1 MADLADLVF
10 LDTETTGLGDNAQAI
25 EIAIV
30 DADGAVIFES
40 YCRPTVPVE
49 PGAQA
54 IHNIGAEKLKD
65 APSWPEIE
73 RQVRAALEGKTV
85 VIFNSDFDMRIL
97 SQTATAQGD
106 EALWLTEL
114 ETVCAMYA
122 AADCYGATNSYGT
135 ISLANAVI
143 DAGIKFQGK
152 PHSAAGDAATTAL
165 LWKKI
170 EKKEHQRSVAADYR
184 ERKLAEKRTLEAAQD
199 AQPNVLN
206 KREREAVQALKR
218 FTDAVLE
225 GKTIE
230 LTNVELGQ
238 LKKMGINLE
247 FVAASDVEVT
257 VRGKSSA
264 FTRFIAQAHVYTLS
278 GTPYRCYMPWQV
290 KELKQ
295 RKSKR

>member
-1 MADLADLVF
+1 
-10 LDTETTGLGDNAQAI
+10 
-25 EIAIV
+25 
-30 DADGAVIFES
+30 
-40 YCRPTVPVE
+40 
-49 PGAQA
+49 
-54 IHNIGAEKLKD
+54 
-65 APSWPEIE
+65 
-73 RQVRAALEGKTV
+73 
-85 VIFNSDFDMRIL
+85 MRIL